1 MFVIIKKGQIVKS
14 KSSKTNQGPHLVL
27 IYYKLILFS
36 NRNVSD
42 ERENFQTEEA
52 DESYR
57 LIIQS
62 DAVKTECTNN
72 VLSWLFTNSNQSDA
86 DETRKGSKT

>member
-1 MFVIIKKGQIVKS
+1 MSFLIKYMLSQ

-27 IYYKLILFS
+27 IYYKLIFII
-36 NRNVSD
+36 SD

-57 LIIQS
+57 LII
-62 DAVKTECTNN
+62 
-72 VLSWLFTNSNQSDA
+72 
-86 DETRKGSKT
+86 